1 MINDCA
7 SNVKVVEALASAAK
21 TASFT
26 GIGIDGKDSCS
37 QGIQV
42 LIGTV
47 TANDASNYFSLALEH
62 SDDNSTYVAFP
73 ESEVKTT
80 ATLVA
85 GDRVALQYDGTKRY
99 FRLAGTEVGTA
110 SMVLSANA
118 LMLSLAGPVV
128 KLI

>member
-7 SNVKVVEALASAAK
+7 SNVKVVEVFASAAK

-26 GIGIDGKDSCS
+26 GLGIDGKDSCAT
-37 QGIQV
+37 GIQV

-47 TANDASNYFSLALEH
+47 TANDASNYFDLSLKH
-62 SDDNSTYVAFP
+62 SDDDITYVAFA
-73 ESEVKTT
+73 ESEVKST

-85 GDRVALQYDGTKRY
+85 GDRVALQYDGVKRY
-99 FRLAGTEVGTA
+99 FRLKGAETGTA

-118 LMLSLAGPVV
+118 LMLALAGPVV